1 MKAAWAKCAI
11 PSAIL
16 PNTVTDRTGPRL
28 ITAETKA
35 EMKRVLQEIQQG
47 TFARDFLVE
56 ARMNYPQFKAMRRMN
71 AEHPIEQVGTKLR
84 AMMPWLKK

>member
-1 MKAAWAKCAI
+1 
-11 PSAIL
+11 
-16 PNTVTDRTGPRL
+16 
-28 ITAETKA
+28 
-35 EMKRVLQEIQQG
+35 MKRVLQEIQQG